1 MWISSYK
8 WDQMCRRIDRC
19 EKRITMQ
26 QEMMEQKIIE
36 MARKILKQPDELS
49 KEIEDQESIEKF
61 VDEFIQSRK

>member
-8 WDQMCRRIDRC
+8 WEQMCRRIDRC

-36 MARKILKQPDELS
+36 MS
-49 KEIEDQESIEKF
+49 CSITCPPHK
-61 VDEFIQSRK
+61 